1 MHHQRLIFRR
11 LGCGLAL
18 AGLVWLAVIGL
29 ATPAMAADD
38 HLVPLRPD
46 DRGNILPPGDLN
58 TNCGAKGSYF
68 LGIFPPWNRGLVDSG
83 QDCDDISFTGQ
94 GVKREKTQTI
104 ITNVTSIL
112 LRLAGL
118 AAVIGLIV
126 SGFKYATSSGN
137 PQKASGAQKSLIN
150 ALSGLALAVAATLI
164 VESIH
169 NRLTGDVPGGVL
181 PKAEPTV
188 TDIIGFVMLL
198 IGLVSLLM
206 IVIQGMRYALSRG
219 NPEKVAQAK
228 NGIIYSLVGVV
239 ISVTSWSMV
248 QFVLGKLV
256 IPPSGQ
262 ANPGDLS
269 KLMGSIIGVIVFIT
283 GVISAIIVII
293 GGYNYIFSGGDSNKV
308 SSARSTI
315 IYALIGLIIAVAAG
329 PILAWALG
337 RL

>member
-1 MHHQRLIFRR
+1 MYHQRLIFRR
-11 LGCGLAL
+11 LSCGLAL
-18 AGLVWLAVIGL
+18 VGLVWLAVIGL
-29 ATPAMAADD
+29 ATPVMADSH

-46 DRGNILPPGDLN
+46 DRGNILPAGDLN
-58 TNCGAKGSYF
+58 TDCGEANSYF
-68 LGIFPPWNRGLVDSG
+68 LGIFPPWNRGLVDPR
-83 QDCDDISFTGQ
+83 QDCDDISFIDPD
-94 GVKREKTQTI
+94 VKLDKTKTI

-137 PQKASGAQKSLIN
+137 PQKVSGAQKSLIN

-181 PKAEPTV
+181 PKAEPAV

-269 KLMGSIIGVIVFIT
+269 NLMGSIIGVIIFIT
-283 GVISAIIVII
+283 GVISTIIVII

-315 IYALIGLIIAVAAG
+315 IYALIGLIVAVAAG

-337 RL
+337 RF